1 MKVLATTLLLLLSP
15 MTFAKSLTCTAA
27 VYDMAKNTQDYFN
40 LIDKLEVE
48 DLSES
53 EVQFEPSPV
62 AQRNLKLEIDPTG
75 SLWSDAVSINTE
87 DNQASYNFAVSVK
100 NNLITHISIENEV
113 RHTSSGVTNKTGSI
127 SLEASS
133 SDLET
138 YIDINCSVV
147 E

>member
-27 VYDMAKNTQDYFN
+27 VYDMTKNTQDYFN
-40 LIDKLEVE
+40 LIDKLGVE
-48 DLSES
+48 DLSET
-53 EVQFEPSPV
+53 EVQFEPSPI

-75 SLWSDAVSINTE
+75 SLWSDAVSINSE
-87 DNQASYNFAVSVK
+87 DNQASYNFTVSVE
-100 NNLITHISIENEV
+100 NNLITRISIENEV
-113 RHTSSGVTNKTGSI
+113 KHTGTGVSNKAGSK

-138 YIDINCSVV
+138 YIDINCSVL